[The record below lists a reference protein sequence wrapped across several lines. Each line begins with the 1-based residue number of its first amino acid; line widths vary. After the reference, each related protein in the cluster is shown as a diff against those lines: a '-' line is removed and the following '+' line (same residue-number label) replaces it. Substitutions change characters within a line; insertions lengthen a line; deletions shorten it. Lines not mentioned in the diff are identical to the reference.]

1 MSDRSADD
9 TLQARVREL
18 ERESRRRREV
28 EARLAE
34 SERLLYGI
42 VAGSSIPTFVINEA
56 HRITHWNRAC
66 ETLTGLPAQRM
77 IGTRNQWMA
86 FYDHER
92 PVMADLLVE
101 ATDIKDFIRYYA
113 DRFRHSPVIE
123 GAYEAEGFFPAL
135 GTDGKWLFFTAA
147 PLYNARD
154 RVIGAIETLQD
165 MTERKRAEAALLE
178 SSERYKRFIDFMPY
192 PIVVFTVEGR
202 VSYVNPMFTEVF
214 GWTLD
219 EIRDRRI
226 PYIPPGL
233 EEETRQGIQ
242 SLIENRVVM
251 RHETRRLTRDGRI
264 LDVVLRAAI
273 YPATAGE
280 PEGIVL
286 IHRDVTQEKRLARIN
301 RAMQRISATLPE
313 YPDLPD
319 LLDYIS
325 REIRGLLETEGAAV
339 VLVDEER
346 GELFIPGA
354 SYDDLEI
361 EQRVKGNRFPIDEI
375 MAGQVIRNGDP
386 LIVNDTDELPE
397 AYPERDQKL
406 GYQTRNILEV
416 PMRSA
421 ERIIG
426 VLAAMNKKAGAF
438 QHEDVELLGT
448 IAGTVALSV
457 ENARFSEEVK
467 MAYRELDSLS
477 RARSRMVNHLSHELK
492 TPLSVLSGS
501 LNILESRLSALPED
515 RWRPTLERAGRN
527 LKRLSEIQE
536 EVDDIVQARGHNP
549 PAYLFRLY
557 EQFLDQMEGVIVNER
572 GDEALAGAI
581 RAEVESRFRPD
592 HLPSRQIQLDR
603 FVAHQLAHLRP
614 DFAHREIEITTDF
627 APAPPVKIPAEP
639 LMKTVDGLIRNAV
652 ENTPDE
658 GRIEL
663 TIKPAGNGVQL
674 AVKDYGVGITADS
687 QRRIFDGFY
696 VTQETG
702 DYSTRAPFDF
712 NAGGKGA
719 DLLRMRNFSHR
730 YGFRIE
736 MTSSRCRFIPKE
748 SDPCPGRISD
758 CPHCSDRADCLA
770 SGGSTFSIWFPADSG
785 SFPG

>member
-1 MSDRSADD
+1 MSDRSADEA
-9 TLQARVREL
+9 LQARVREL

-28 EARLAE
+28 EARLAQN
-34 SERLLYGI
+34 ERLLYGI
-42 VAGSSIPTFVINEA
+42 VAGSSIPTFFIDDA

-66 ETLTGLPAQRM
+66 ETLTGLPAHRM
-77 IGTRNQWMA
+77 IGTLNQWMA

-101 ATDIKDFIRYYA
+101 GADHKDFIRYYA
-113 DRFRHSPVIE
+113 DRFRPSRVID

-147 PLYNARD
+147 PLYNARNQ
-154 RVIGAIETLQD
+154 VIGAIETLQD
-165 MTERKRAEAALLE
+165 ITERKRAETALLE

-214 GWTLD
+214 GWHLD

-354 SYDDLEI
+354 SYDDI
-361 EQRVKGNRFPIDEI
+361 ETERRVKGNRFAIDQI
-375 MAGQVIRNGDP
+375 MAGQVIRDGDP
-386 LIVNDTDELPE
+386 LMVNDTDEMPE

-406 GYQTRNILEV
+406 GYQTRNLLEV
-416 PMRSA
+416 PMRSS

-467 MAYRELDSLS
+467 TAYRELDSLS

-515 RWRPTLERAGRN
+515 RWRPTLDRAQRN

-557 EQFLDQMEGVIVNER
+557 EQFLDQMEGVIAGER
-572 GDEALAGAI
+572 GDEALAGTI

-603 FVAHQLAHLRP
+603 FVAQQLNHLRP
-614 DFAHREIEITTDF
+614 DFAHRDIEIITDF
-627 APAPPVKIPAEP
+627 APSPPVKMPAEP
-639 LMKTVDGLIRNAV
+639 LVKTVDGLIRNAV

-674 AVKDYGVGITADS
+674 AVRDYGVGITDDS

-702 DYSTRAPFDF
+702 NYSTRSPFDF

-736 MTSSRCRFIPKE
+736 MKSSRCRFIPKE
-748 SDPCPGRISD
+748 SDQCPGRISD
-758 CPHCSDRADCLA
+758 CPHCTDRGDCLT
-770 SGGSTFSIWFPADSG
+770 SGGSTFTVWFPAE
-785 SFPG
+785 PA